1 MRVMMRMFRVKHS
14 HHHFACSV
22 LESRKVGIILV
33 LDPHEAED
41 ADLLGFRQAECDN
54 SAVLSPCTTI
64 RVTTHEEVSWG
75 SQEDK
80 SLLVEQ
86 SIFVEI

>member
-1 MRVMMRMFRVKHS
+1 MLMRLFHVKQS
-14 HHHFACSV
+14 HQHFACFM
-22 LESRKVGIILV
+22 LESRKVEIILV

-41 ADLLGFRQAECDN
+41 ADLLGFRQVECDN
-54 SAVLSPCTTI
+54 SAVLSPYTTI
-64 RVTTHEEVSWG
+64 RVTIHEEVSWD

>member
-1 MRVMMRMFRVKHS
+1 MRVPMRMFHVKHS
-14 HHHFACSV
+14 HRHFACFV

-33 LDPHEAED
+33 LDPHEIED

-54 SAVLSPCTTI
+54 SAVLSPYTTI
-64 RVTTHEEVSWG
+64 RVTIHEEVSWG
-75 SQEDK
+75 LREDR